1 MTDSPSPSSG
11 SGGPGPQRPAPDALT
26 AASFLLLAVLAG
38 LLLWPLISG
47 GPAPSPYLIG
57 GLLVVRLGIQLLRSR
72 RDERLRRPASWAL
85 DILLIA
91 LIFYSASTQ
100 PPA

>member
-1 MTDSPSPSSG
+1 M
-11 SGGPGPQRPAPDALT
+11 

-38 LLLWPLISG
+38 LLLWPLITG
-47 GPAPSPYLIG
+47 GPAPSPYLIA
-57 GLLVVRLGIQLLRSR
+57 GLLLLRLGLQFLRSR
-72 RDERLRRPASWAL
+72 RDERLRRPAGWAL
-85 DILLIA
+85 DLLLIA

>member
-1 MTDSPSPSSG
+1 MTPSPSAPDRPG
-11 SGGPGPQRPAPDALT
+11 SGRPAPDALT
-26 AASFLLLAVLAG
+26 AASLVLLAVLAG

-47 GPAPSPYLIG
+47 GPAPSAYLIA
-57 GLLVVRLGIQLLRSR
+57 GLLLVRLGIQLLRAR
-72 RDERLRRPASWAL
+72 RDERLRRPAGWAL

>member
-1 MTDSPSPSSG
+1 MTDSPSPS

-47 GPAPSPYLIG
+47 GPAPSAFLIA
-57 GLLVVRLGIQLLRSR
+57 GLLVVRLGIQFLRAR

-91 LIFYSASTQ
+91 LIFYSASNQ

>member
-1 MTDSPSPSSG
+1 MTDSSSSG
-11 SGGPGPQRPAPDALT
+11 AGGPGPQRPAPDALT
-26 AASFLLLAVLAG
+26 TASFALLAVLAG
-38 LLLWPLISG
+38 LLLWPLLSG
-47 GPAPSPYLIG
+47 GPAPSPYLVA
-57 GLLVVRLGIQLLRSR
+57 GLLVVRLGLQFLRSR

-91 LIFYSASTQ
+91 LIFYSASNQ